1 MFVLSSVLSRAAG
14 LEVKI
19 YRGTSNYRSDI
30 VLTIRDGMVYRG
42 TSSYNSDIVATIR
55 DGRVYSGRSSYRS
68 DILFT
73 IDGSLT
79 VEEFVAVWH
88 CVTNSY

>member
-1 MFVLSSVLSRAAG
+1 MR
-14 LEVKI
+14 
-19 YRGTSNYRSDI
+19 RGTSH
-30 VLTIRDGMVYRG
+30 
-42 TSSYNSDIVATIR
+42 YNSDIVATVR

-73 IDGSLT
+73 IGGSLT

-88 CVTNSY
+88 CVGNTL